1 MFESMVAAGVDPPF
15 IPPFVESQ
23 PVRLLSRREYD
34 RLVDLGWFVDEPIE
48 LLRGVLVTMSPQGR
62 AHASAIEFFNE
73 QLVLQLG
80 GQHGVR
86 PQLPFAADDWSEPEP
101 DLAVVRKDPSLRDHP
116 AEALLVVEIASSS
129 LAIDRGL
136 KRTIYAEVG
145 IPEYWIVDV
154 NGRTVEVHTRP
165 DGGYYSRVQILRD
178 GDVLR
183 PTLLPG
189 VAIGVAGLPR

>member
-1 MFESMVAAGVDPPF
+1 MLHSMVAAFDPPSL
-15 IPPFVESQ
+15 ESQ

-34 RLVDLGWFVDEPIE
+34 RLVDLGWFADEPIE

-62 AHASAIEFFNE
+62 AHASALEFFNE
-73 QLVLQLG
+73 QLVLQLAG
-80 GQHGVR
+80 RHGVR

-116 AEALLVVEIASSS
+116 SEALLVVEIASSS
-129 LAIDRGL
+129 LALDRGL

-165 DGGYYSRVQILRD
+165 DGGRYSRVQTLHD

-183 PTLLPG
+183 PTLLPE
-189 VAIGVAGLPR
+189 VAIWVGDLPR

>member
-1 MFESMVAAGVDPPF
+1 MLDSMVGAAFDPPF

-23 PVRLLSRREYD
+23 PVRLLSRCEYD

-73 QLVLQLG
+73 QLVLQLAG
-80 GQHGVR
+80 RHGVR

-101 DLAVVRKDPSLRDHP
+101 DLAIVRKDPSLRSHP
-116 AEALLVVEIASSS
+116 SEALLVVEIASSS
-129 LAIDRGL
+129 LALDRGL

-165 DGGYYSRVQILRD
+165 DGGRYSRVQTLRD
-178 GDVLR
+178 GDVLQ
-183 PTLLPG
+183 PTLLPEVMIR
-189 VAIGVAGLPR
+189 VAEMPR

>member
-1 MFESMVAAGVDPPF
+1 MLESMVAAAFDPPF
-15 IPPFVESQ
+15 SPPFIESQ

-48 LLRGVLVTMSPQGR
+48 LLCGVLVTMSPQGR
-62 AHASAIEFFNE
+62 PHASAVSFFNE

-80 GQHGVR
+80 GRHEVR

-101 DLAVVRKDPSLRDHP
+101 DLAVVRKEPSLRDHP
-116 AEALLVVEIASSS
+116 SEALLVVEIADSS
-129 LAIDRGL
+129 LPLDRGL

-154 NGRTVEVHTRP
+154 NGRTVEVHTQP
-165 DGGYYSRVQILRD
+165 DGGYYGRVQILRD
-178 GDVLR
+178 GDVLC
-183 PTLLPG
+183 PTLLPDVTIR
-189 VAIGVAGLPR
+189 VADIPR

>member
-1 MFESMVAAGVDPPF
+1 MVAAAFDPPF
-15 IPPFVESQ
+15 IESQ
-23 PVRLLSRREYD
+23 PLRLLLRREYD
-34 RLVDLGWFVDEPIE
+34 RLVDLGWFADEPIE

-62 AHASAIEFFNE
+62 PHASAISFFNE

-80 GQHGVR
+80 GRHEVR

-101 DLAVVRKDPSLRDHP
+101 DFAVVRKDPSLRDHP
-116 AEALLVVEIASSS
+116 SEALLVVEIAASSIT
-129 LAIDRGL
+129 IDRGL

-154 NGRTVEVHTRP
+154 NGRTVEVHTQP
-165 DGGYYSRVQILRD
+165 DGGRYSRVQTLRD

-183 PTLLPG
+183 PTLLPEVMIR
-189 VAIGVAGLPR
+189 VAEMPR

>member
-1 MFESMVAAGVDPPF
+1 MFDSMVAAAFDPPF
-15 IPPFVESQ
+15 IESQ
-23 PVRLLSRREYD
+23 PLRLLSRREYD

-62 AHASAIEFFNE
+62 AHASAIQFFNE
-73 QLVLQLG
+73 QLVLQLAG
-80 GQHGVR
+80 RHGVR

-116 AEALLVVEIASSS
+116 SEALLLVEIASSS

-183 PTLLPG
+183 PTLLPQIAIW
-189 VAIGVAGLPR
+189 VADIPR

>member
-1 MFESMVAAGVDPPF
+1 MFDSMVDAAFDPPY
-15 IPPFVESQ
+15 IESQ
-23 PVRLLSRREYD
+23 PLRLLSRREYD

-116 AEALLVVEIASSS
+116 SEALLVVEIASSS
-129 LAIDRGL
+129 LTIDRGL

-145 IPEYWIVDV
+145 IPEYWVVDV

-165 DGGYYSRVQILRD
+165 DGGYYSRVHILRD

-189 VAIGVAGLPR
+189 VAIWVADIPR

>member
-1 MFESMVAAGVDPPF
+1 MFESIVADSFNPPPF
-15 IPPFVESQ
+15 LKSQ
-23 PVRLLSRREYD
+23 PLRLLSRREYD
-34 RLVDLGWFVDEPIE
+34 QLVDHGWFVDEPIE
-48 LLRGVLVTMSPQGR
+48 LLRGVLVSMSPQGR
-62 AHASAIEFFNE
+62 AHASAIQFFNE
-73 QLVLQLG
+73 QLVLQLAG
-80 GQHGVR
+80 SHGVR
-86 PQLPFAADDWSEPEP
+86 PQLPLAADDWSEPEP

-116 AEALLVVEIASSS
+116 SEALLVVEIASSS
-129 LAIDRGL
+129 LVIDRGL

-165 DGGYYSRVQILRD
+165 DGGYYSRVHILRD

-189 VAIGVAGLPR
+189 VAIWVADIPR

>member
-1 MFESMVAAGVDPPF
+1 MFESIVAAAFDPPY
-15 IPPFVESQ
+15 IESQ

-86 PQLPFAADDWSEPEP
+86 PQLPLAADDWSEPEP

-116 AEALLVVEIASSS
+116 SEALLVIEIAASSI
-129 LAIDRGL
+129 AIDRGL

-165 DGGYYSRVQILRD
+165 DGGYYSSGQILRD
-178 GDVLR
+178 GDMLR
-183 PTLLPG
+183 PTLLPQIAIC
-189 VAIGVAGLPR
+189 VAEIPR

>member
-1 MFESMVAAGVDPPF
+1 MLDSMVAATFDPPF
-15 IPPFVESQ
+15 FESQ

-48 LLRGVLVTMSPQGR
+48 LLRGVLVTMSPQKWP
-62 AHASAIEFFNE
+62 HASAVSFFNE

-80 GQHGVR
+80 GRHEVR

-116 AEALLVVEIASSS
+116 SEALLVVEIADSS
-129 LAIDRGL
+129 LVLDRGL
-136 KRTIYAEVG
+136 KRTIYAGVG

-165 DGGYYSRVQILRD
+165 EGGRYSRVQTLRD
-178 GDVLR
+178 GDALQ

-189 VAIGVAGLPR
+189 VAIHVADIPR

>member
-1 MFESMVAAGVDPPF
+1 MVAAAFDPPF
-15 IPPFVESQ
+15 IPPFIESQ

-34 RLVDLGWFVDEPIE
+34 RLVDLGWFIGEPIE

-101 DLAVVRKDPSLRDHP
+101 DLAVVRKDPSLRGHP
-116 AEALLVVEIASSS
+116 SEALLVVEIASSP
-129 LAIDRGL
+129 LALDRGL

-154 NGRTVEVHTRP
+154 NGGTVEVHTRP
-165 DGGYYSRVQILRD
+165 DRGYYSRVQILRD

>member
-1 MFESMVAAGVDPPF
+1 MLDSMVAAAFDPPF
-15 IPPFVESQ
+15 IESQ
-23 PVRLLSRREYD
+23 PIRLLSRREYD

-48 LLRGVLVTMSPQGR
+48 LLRGVLVTMSPQGWP
-62 AHASAIEFFNE
+62 HASAISFFNE
-73 QLVLQLG
+73 QLVLQLAG
-80 GQHGVR
+80 RHGVR

-101 DLAVVRKDPSLRDHP
+101 DLAVVRKDPSLRGHP
-116 AEALLVVEIASSS
+116 SEALLVVEIADSS
-129 LAIDRGL
+129 LALDRGL

-165 DGGYYSRVQILRD
+165 DGGYYSRAQILRD

-189 VAIGVAGLPR
+189 VMICVADIPR